1 MRLPANAR
9 LHQLLE
15 HLNDRQFAGLPR
27 HVGLKTAIVARELG
41 FIEWT
46 GESPRDWKY
55 RLTAEGAHV
64 RKILRREA
72 RAVRR

>member
-1 MRLPANAR
+1 MRLPDNAR
-9 LHQLLE
+9 LYQLLE
-15 HLNDRQFAGLPR
+15 HLNDRQFAGLPPN
-27 HVGLKTAIVARELG
+27 VGLKTAIVARELG

-46 GESPRDWKY
+46 GESSRNWKY

-72 RAVRR
+72 RVARR